1 MPSAASTA
9 VSGGCRNPQ
18 IWFLPQSRGPGLGA
32 DGFRGTWSPRQSWGQ
47 AEGRR
52 CRAGGNSRSG
62 HITVSAGA
70 GGGPVGPRDL
80 ARPSPRLPLPR
91 RLSPPPHSPHSEPS
105 GPGSG
110 GARGCTCVRSV
121 CLLHVR
127 STWLRCKIPSTST
140 QASAFLL
147 PLEMRRRHVQVFVS
161 RNCRGVGRRWM
172 SRWEM
177 GADVA
182 RGTAWL
188 WFTTGAVRSASASG
202 RAGTA
207 NRGARGL
214 RIGARGDARRG
225 TRGLHVWAHGDAR
238 RGLQGLRVRAHGD
251 SASGPAETPA
261 ASGVAEAASRRR
273 SFLGTRSVTAG
284 VNTVIYKTESK
295 SRSFP
300 HGRPWRLQEQVRRRV
315 KTASGT
321 LRK

>member
-9 VSGGCRNPQ
+9 VSSGCRNPQ
-18 IWFLPQSRGPGLGA
+18 VWFLPQSRGPGLGA
-32 DGFRGTWSPRQSWGQ
+32 DGFRGTWSPRWSWGQ

-62 HITVSAGA
+62 HITASAGA
-70 GGGPVGPRDL
+70 GGGPIGPRDL

-91 RLSPPPHSPHSEPS
+91 RLSPPPRSPHSEPS

-127 STWLRCKIPSTST
+127 STWFRCKIPSKST
-140 QASAFLL
+140 QASAFLP
-147 PLEMRRRHVQVFVS
+147 PLETRRRHVQVFVS

-207 NRGARGL
+207 HRGARG
-214 RIGARGDARRG
+214 RPEGHMGTPGGACRDCASGRTG
-225 TRGLHVWAHGDAR
+225 TPR
-238 RGLQGLRVRAHGD
+238 RGLRGRRVGACGD
-251 SASGPAETPA
+251 
-261 ASGVAEAASRRR
+261 ASRVGGRR
-273 SFLGTRSVTAG
+273 GGLSPSV
-284 VNTVIYKTESK
+284 
-295 SRSFP
+295 FP
-300 HGRPWRLQEQVRRRV
+300 GH
-315 KTASGT
+315 
-321 LRK
+321 

>member
-62 HITVSAGA
+62 HITASAGA

-91 RLSPPPHSPHSEPS
+91 RLSPPPRSPHSEPS

-147 PLEMRRRHVQVFVS
+147 PLETRRRHVQVFVS

-202 RAGTA
+202 RAGTLR
-207 NRGARGL
+207 RGARGL

-225 TRGLHVWAHGDAR
+225 LRRRRPR
-238 RGLQGLRVRAHGD
+238 RGSQRRPLAVGLSWALGQSLQVSTLSSTKRKVSRAL
-251 SASGPAETPA
+251 SP
-261 ASGVAEAASRRR
+261 
-273 SFLGTRSVTAG
+273 TAG
-284 VNTVIYKTESK
+284 PGG
-295 SRSFP
+295 SRNRCD
-300 HGRPWRLQEQVRRRV
+300 GE
-315 KTASGT
+315 
-321 LRK
+321 

>member
-62 HITVSAGA
+62 HITASAGA

-80 ARPSPRLPLPR
+80 TRPSPRLPLPR
-91 RLSPPPHSPHSEPS
+91 RLSPPPRSPHSEPS

-140 QASAFLL
+140 QASAFLP
-147 PLEMRRRHVQVFVS
+147 PLETRRRHVQVFVS

-202 RAGTA
+202 ARGRC
-207 NRGARGL
+207 RGARGDCRRGAWGRL
-214 RIGARGDARRG
+214 EGPAGTARQGARGRPEGHAG
-225 TRGLHVWAHGDAR
+225 TPR
-238 RGLQGLRVRAHGD
+238 RGL
-251 SASGPAETPA
+251 
-261 ASGVAEAASRRR
+261 RR
-273 SFLGTRSVTAG
+273 
-284 VNTVIYKTESK
+284 
-295 SRSFP
+295 
-300 HGRPWRLQEQVRRRV
+300 RRRV
-315 KTASGT
+315 GGRRGGLSPSVFPGH
-321 LRK
+321 